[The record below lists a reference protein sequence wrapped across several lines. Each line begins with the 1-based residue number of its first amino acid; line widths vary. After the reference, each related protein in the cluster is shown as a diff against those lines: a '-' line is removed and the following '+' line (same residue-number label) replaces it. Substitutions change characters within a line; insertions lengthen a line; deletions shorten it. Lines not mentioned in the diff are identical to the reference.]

1 MKGFCQ
7 IKSTFLNIHQ
17 ALLKFWKTLTMHCT
31 IQVLILITFWLRK
44 FLNFFQGVFFYIY
57 KTFHFRTI
65 PKHLYCQIERV
76 PRPLKMGQLA
86 YGFPKNSPYLPI
98 INFFIKDLRDYGILQ
113 RHTYKYLSKRPI
125 QCDTQ
130 AETKPIGK

>member
-1 MKGFCQ
+1 
-7 IKSTFLNIHQ
+7 
-17 ALLKFWKTLTMHCT
+17 
-31 IQVLILITFWLRK
+31 
-44 FLNFFQGVFFYIY
+44 
-57 KTFHFRTI
+57 
-65 PKHLYCQIERV
+65 
-76 PRPLKMGQLA
+76 MGQLA

-130 AETKPIGK
+130 AETKPIGKLTKYLPFIEHKKLSMNIIMFDIFVVS